1 MLELP
6 AKDRFFHGGVLEE
19 MLKNGKNRNE
29 RKEVKVMAAGFKP
42 ERVKREAKRL
52 ILSTMHAGSA
62 KLDKLRVNGILKNYD
77 METIENVSPAR
88 KKRITFVITRMVRFH
103 GGQTS
108 ILRLGTQLARLGY
121 DVVYAVYKEQ
131 SREEMKLC
139 AESNLKGYKGR
150 VCTREQFMKLH
161 SDIWVASSWD
171 TVSFVKKKAG
181 YKMYF
186 VQDYEPYFYPFGE
199 RFLLAK
205 KTYEQGLHMVSLGK
219 WNKEMI
225 EKECH
230 PVSPVDVIDF
240 PYERSEYP
248 YYPRE
253 YETYQKKKEFT
264 IAVYL
269 KFYGKRLPTILPYM
283 LSEVKE
289 RFQAE
294 GITLHICYFGEAK
307 SFRVDGGENLGML
320 KKEELLSLYK
330 RADFGMV
337 ASLSNISLVPY
348 EMIGTGLPVIE
359 FIDGTFSHF
368 FPENSAILIDIS
380 CDDLYEKLK
389 LHIQEPKRLEVQ
401 HENAFSYMKDLSWE
415 KSGEQFAEIIEGI

>member
-1 MLELP
+1 
-6 AKDRFFHGGVLEE
+6 
-19 MLKNGKNRNE
+19 
-29 RKEVKVMAAGFKP
+29 MAAGFQP
-42 ERVKREAKRL
+42 ERIKREAKRL

-77 METIENVSPAR
+77 METITNVPPAK
-88 KKRITFVITRMVRFH
+88 KKRITFVITRLVRFH

-108 ILRLGTQLARLGY
+108 ILRLGTQLAELGY

-139 AESNLKGYKGR
+139 AKSNLKEYKGR
-150 VCTREQFMKLH
+150 VCTREQFLKLH

-171 TVSFVKKKAG
+171 TVSYVKKKEG

-205 KTYEQGLHMVSLGK
+205 KTYEQGLHMVSLGA

-230 PVSPVDVIDF
+230 PVSKVDVIDF

-253 YETYQKKKEFT
+253 YEAYKGKKEFT

-294 GITLHICYFGEAK
+294 GITLQESRFWN
-307 SFRVDGGENLGML
+307 GG
-320 KKEELLSLYK
+320 
-330 RADFGMV
+330 
-337 ASLSNISLVPY
+337 
-348 EMIGTGLPVIE
+348 
-359 FIDGTFSHF
+359 F
-368 FPENSAILIDIS
+368 F
-380 CDDLYEKLK
+380 K
-389 LHIQEPKRLEVQ
+389 
-401 HENAFSYMKDLSWE
+401 
-415 KSGEQFAEIIEGI
+415 